1 MSTVIFDPRK
11 AKPLTA
17 QEVESLKKLSD
28 QPIDLTDM
36 PETTEADW
44 ADAGRGVFYRPV
56 KQQIS
61 IRLDSDVLQ
70 WLRSKGRGYQSRIN
84 QILRSA
90 MTDELNAKESL

>member
-17 QEVESLKKLSD
+17 QEVESLKKLCD
-28 QPIDLTDM
+28 RPIDLPDI
-36 PETTEADW
+36 PEPTEADW
-44 ADAGRGVFYRPV
+44 ANAARGVFYRPV

-90 MTDELNAKESL
+90 MTDELNAKNSL

>member
-1 MSTVIFDPRK
+1 MSTTTFDPRK
-11 AKPLTA
+11 AKPMTA
-17 QEVESLKKLSD
+17 QEVESLKKLCD

-70 WLRSKGRGYQSRIN
+70 WLRSKGGEYQSRIN

-90 MTDELNAKESL
+90 MTKELNGKDSL

>member
-1 MSTVIFDPRK
+1 MSTATFDPRK
-11 AKPLTA
+11 ASPLTT
-17 QEVESLKKLSD
+17 QEAESLKKLCD

-61 IRLDSDVLQ
+61 ICLDSDVLQ
-70 WLRSKGRGYQSRIN
+70 WLRSKGGEYQSRIN

-90 MTDELNAKESL
+90 MTKELNGKRSL

>member
-17 QEVESLKKLSD
+17 QEIESLKKLCD
-28 QPIDLTDM
+28 RPIDLTDI

-44 ADAGRGVFYRPV
+44 ANAARGVFYRPV

-84 QILRSA
+84 QILRNA
-90 MTDELNAKESL
+90 MNDELAGRD